1 MNYYYIILCM
11 IMIGFD
17 VLTGWL
23 KAIKKGKFKSTVMK
37 KGLLSKVTEMIILV
51 MMYALEYY
59 LPMININLGLPIVS
73 LVGVYIIIMELAS
86 VIENIGSINPALA
99 KKLST
104 IFADF
109 INSEKGEE

>member
-1 MNYYYIILCM
+1 MNYYYIILCL

-73 LVGVYIIIMELAS
+73 LVGLYIIIMELAS
-86 VIENIGSINPALA
+86 VIENIGAINPALA

-109 INSEKGEE
+109 INKEGEE